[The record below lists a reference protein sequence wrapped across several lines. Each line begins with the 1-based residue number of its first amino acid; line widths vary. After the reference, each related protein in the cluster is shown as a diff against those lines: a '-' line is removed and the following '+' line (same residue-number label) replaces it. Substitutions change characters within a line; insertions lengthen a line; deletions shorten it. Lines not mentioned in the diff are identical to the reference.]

1 MQPGLSRAV
10 PMGILGFLVGIALVI
25 VVRSLQS
32 MDPVMDDQLAIVFGT
47 LFCAGFFVWGMGAFD
62 PRMNVHAH
70 EPGEHDD
77 EHALAVVDDH
87 AEVEQPGEILGGYVW
102 LITTLLLGAIVV
114 IAGFAF
120 LPTGLTLQIVS
131 QAEGNTAAIGYAQW
145 NLFGQDYIV
154 SELVI
159 LIGFVMVMLVTLAG
173 IAGVLGLI
181 FFGLSRGVTEVRAM
195 PQTSLPAAPMETNTG
210 LSGRLGF
217 LVMFI
222 VLALVLFALF
232 YYVLVGIILG
242 PTPLNFVVSLSQAL
256 LLAIIILR
264 PRATAN
270 AIGRG
275 AGWLAKQL
283 RRLPNGLQ

>member
-10 PMGILGFLVGIALVI
+10 PMGILGFLVGVALVI
-25 VVRSLQS
+25 VVRALQS

-77 EHALAVVDDH
+77 EHALAVAHDH
-87 AEVEQPGEILGGYVW
+87 AEPEQPSEILGGYVW
-102 LITTLLLGAIVV
+102 LVTTLLIVVLLV

-120 LPTGLTLQIVS
+120 LPTGLTLQIVGE
-131 QAEGNTAAIGYAQW
+131 AEGNTAAIGYAQW

-159 LIGFVMVMLVTLAG
+159 LIGFVIVMLASLAA
-173 IAGVLGLI
+173 IAGVLGLV
-181 FFGLSRGVTEVRAM
+181 FFGLSRGVSEVATM
-195 PQTSLPAAPMETNTG
+195 PQTSLPAGPMETNTG
-210 LSGRLGF
+210 LGGRVGF
-217 LVMFI
+217 LLMFI
-222 VLALVLFALF
+222 VVSLVLFALF

-242 PTPLNFVVSLSQAL
+242 PTALNFVISLSQAL
-256 LLAIIILR
+256 ILAIIILR